1 MSNRLRSWLRFSSQD
16 TDDTIDSSGALP
28 LLVIFIVIG
37 FFGILVYALQNTGD
51 FLSVV
56 SLGLLVAGA
65 SFVIGGLLGF
75 LFGIPRTPE
84 YERLQSRDTESPN
97 RSGEQIADFR
107 ANTNLEQI
115 SDWLTKILVG
125 VGLTQISRIPQA
137 LDKAANAVQAGLG
150 NSPQSHVF
158 SLAILVYF
166 PICGFLIAY
175 LWTRLFLPG
184 ALTRAEVNKIK
195 ERERRK
201 AEEHVIYNVSQAI
214 DTTAVV
220 KGEKKLGLWV
230 DDNPTNNAYLKQSFE
245 NLLNVAIDLS
255 LSTDEALEKL
265 KAKPYAFVISDMAR
279 PPDPK
284 AGYTLLRRMRESN
297 MERPFIIFASSAAS
311 LPANKEEALR
321 RGAFGST
328 NSPQELL
335 QLVKSALASA

>member
-1 MSNRLRSWLRFSSQD
+1 MMSNRLRSWLRFSSQE

-28 LLVIFIVIG
+28 LLVVFVVIG
-37 FFGILVYALQNTGD
+37 IFGILVYSLQNTGA
-51 FLSVV
+51 FLSVA

-65 SFVIGGLLGF
+65 SLVLGGLLGF

-84 YERLQSRDTESPN
+84 YESLQSRDTESSN
-97 RSGEQIADFR
+97 QSREQIADFR

-125 VGLTQISRIPQA
+125 VGLTQISRIPEA
-137 LDKAANAVQAGLG
+137 LGKAANAVQAGLG
-150 NSPQSHVF
+150 NSPQSHLF
-158 SLAILVYF
+158 SLSILVYF
-166 PICGFLIAY
+166 PICGFLIGY

-195 ERERRK
+195 ERERRN
-201 AEEHVIYNVSQAI
+201 AEENAIYNVSQAI
-214 DTTAVV
+214 DTTAFV

-245 NLLNVAIDLS
+245 NLLSVTIDLS

-265 KAKPYAFVISDMAR
+265 KAKRYAFVISDMGR

-284 AGYTLLRRMRESN
+284 AGYGLLRRMQESN
-297 MERPFIIFASSAAS
+297 MEIPFMIFASGAS
-311 LPANKEEALR
+311 LPANKKEAKR
-321 RGAFGST
+321 KGAFGST
-328 NSPQELL
+328 SSPQELL